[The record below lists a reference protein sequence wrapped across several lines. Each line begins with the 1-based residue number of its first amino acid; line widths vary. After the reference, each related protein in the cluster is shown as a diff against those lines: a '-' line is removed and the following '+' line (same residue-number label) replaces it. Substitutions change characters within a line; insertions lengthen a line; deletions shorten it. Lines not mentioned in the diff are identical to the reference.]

1 MIKYYC
7 DRCKRGIDGFKTSW
21 NKVVIVTESECTD
34 TKHTDI
40 LELCST
46 CRDRFHEIEEAF
58 WKGYEIEI
66 KEG

>member
-7 DRCKRGIDGFKTSW
+7 DRCKKEIDGLKTSW
-21 NKVVIVTESECTD
+21 NKVAIVTDSAVTGM
-34 TKHTDI
+34 KSTDI
-40 LELCST
+40 LELCSE
-46 CRDRFHEIEEAF
+46 CRGRFHEIVEAF

>member
-7 DRCKRGIDGFKTSW
+7 DRCKKEINGVKTSW
-21 NKVVIVTESECTD
+21 NKVTIVTESDIED
-34 TKHTDI
+34 KQHIDI
-40 LELCST
+40 LELCSE
-46 CRDRFHEIEEAF
+46 CRSRFHEIERAF